1 MCKPQDN
8 LEKVRFLYDLIVI
21 IMTITTMITR
31 VGFDDKEMKTTANK
45 ERKENGTM
53 IIIKKR

>member
-1 MCKPQDN
+1 M
-8 LEKVRFLYDLIVI
+8 
-21 IMTITTMITR
+21 IMIITTMITR